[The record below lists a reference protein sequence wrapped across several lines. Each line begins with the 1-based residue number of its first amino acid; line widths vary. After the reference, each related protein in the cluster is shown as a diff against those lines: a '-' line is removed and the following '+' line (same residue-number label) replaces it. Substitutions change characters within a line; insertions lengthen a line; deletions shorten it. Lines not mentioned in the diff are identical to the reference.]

1 MRFSQEETSVDNL
14 RALCLRWNRAVEVLV
29 AGSEFI
35 DDPETVV
42 RVIQRQIAFHGRLF
56 HRKGELGLPYKQPT
70 DNDPY
75 QDVLGALIEAKYAID
90 ELFAQLIL
98 ADKEFVPSKSGRP
111 WDALLKVNK
120 TIVAMGGGVTC

>member
-1 MRFSQEETSVDNL
+1 MRFSQEETSIDNL
-14 RALCLRWNRAVEVLV
+14 RALCLRWNRAAATFC

-35 DDPETVV
+35 DDPE
-42 RVIQRQIAFHGRLF
+42 RVFNRIREQIQFVEKVA

-70 DNDPY
+70 DYDPY
-75 QDVLGALIEAKYAID
+75 QDALGALTEAKYAID

-98 ADKEFVPSKSGRP
+98 ADQEFVPSKSGRP

-120 TIVAMGGGVTC
+120 TIAAMGGGVA